1 MCSSTVAGRRGSFP
15 ADLQSRAKRCK
26 RHCCSRSPPLHQGA
40 LAVLLWN
47 YWQRERER
55 ESLEVVANY
64 KWTKEASGSTS
75 LADTDKCCT
84 LSCWLF
90 CPGWWCLKLLQVS
103 VQADTSGQTRPVEGW
118 NQVGRLC
125 ALVEV
130 RLTVFTAVPLRSCIC
145 LYDVLRSAVPVA
157 RTHTVRRLEVYC
169 QHTHTCLPVSEW
181 LANKRKGYWK
191 IEGAIMSQIFSS
203 VSISGWPGVDRAWSG
218 LERLSA
224 TVTYILH
231 CGSVLKGS
239 FEAKNLMLRK
249 AFVTRT
255 LGGNKILPQTNR
267 SCAPEW
273 IKFNRDRSKAASL
286 NPMKYVCF
294 FGLMATHLSE

>member
-1 MCSSTVAGRRGSFP
+1 M
-15 ADLQSRAKRCK
+15 L
-26 RHCCSRSPPLHQGA
+26 
-40 LAVLLWN
+40 
-47 YWQRERER
+47 Y
-55 ESLEVVANY
+55 
-64 KWTKEASGSTS
+64 
-75 LADTDKCCT
+75 
-84 LSCWLF
+84 
-90 CPGWWCLKLLQVS
+90 LKLLVILLGLVVFEAS
-103 VQADTSGQTRPVEGW
+103 RSMCTSRYEWPDTGSRRMESSRAALCFGGSSPYGFYSRAVTFVHMSIRCFTFCRSGCSNTYGTESTRSLLP
-118 NQVGRLC
+118 
-125 ALVEV
+125 
-130 RLTVFTAVPLRSCIC
+130 T
-145 LYDVLRSAVPVA
+145 
-157 RTHTVRRLEVYC
+157 
-169 QHTHTCLPVSEW
+169 HTHTCLPVSEW

-286 NPMKYVCF
+286 NPMKYVCS